1 MSRPVGRFS
10 GGRGR
15 QGQLRRLRSG
25 IGAGS
30 AVAAFLAYGMTPM
43 AHADIAD
50 DVLDGIVAAA
60 EASAA
65 PGFGAADI
73 DWSDPLGAFD
83 VAVADWYHDVFY
95 LPLHDLVADF
105 IDQNEQLLSLINA
118 PFIELFGRSLIGDGI
133 DGFTGANE
141 SILGRSGLFGDL
153 GDGGFLFGDGGTGAA
168 GVDGAAGSVG
178 GMAGMFGNGGAGGIG
193 AAAAAGGAG
202 GRRRVA
208 VR

>member
-1 MSRPVGRFS
+1 MSRAVGRFPS
-10 GGRGR
+10 G
-15 QGQLRRLRSG
+15 RRAV
-25 IGAGS
+25 GAGS
-30 AVAAFLAYGMTPM
+30 AVAAFLAFGTTPV

-50 DVLDGIVAAA
+50 EFLDGIVASAA

-65 PGFGAADI
+65 PGFGVADI

-83 VAVADWYHDVFY
+83 VAVAGWYHDLFY
-95 LPLHDLVADF
+95 LPLHDLVDDF
-105 IDQNEQLLSLINA
+105 IGQNEQLLSLINT

-141 SILGRSGLFGDL
+141 SILGSSGLFGDL

-168 GVDGAAGSVG
+168 GVDGGAGGVG

-202 GRRRVA
+202 G
-208 VR
+208 